1 MFILNAFYY
10 NNYTLY
16 EQKEIVSQLRHA
28 DEISARTQPQPNVPG
43 GPYHKTSKIYY
54 FTHDAR
60 REVEP
65 PIEISVDKQITAG

>member
-1 MFILNAFYY
+1 MHSIIN

-16 EQKEIVSQLRHA
+16 EQKKIVSQLRHA
-28 DEISARTQPQPNVPG
+28 DEISARTQPEPIVPG